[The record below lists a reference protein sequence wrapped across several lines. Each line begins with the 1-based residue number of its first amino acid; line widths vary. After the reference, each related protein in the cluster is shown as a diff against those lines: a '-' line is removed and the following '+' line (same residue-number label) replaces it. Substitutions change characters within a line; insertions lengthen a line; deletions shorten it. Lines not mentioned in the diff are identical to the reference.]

1 MKNLL
6 IAICTIMCTTLFAQ
20 QVASVDEGVFEF
32 ETEII
37 DYGKIEQNTNGSRLF
52 TFKNVGNS
60 AIIITNVKASC
71 GCTVATKPNKPIL
84 PGETAEIGVNYATG
98 RMGSFSKS
106 ITITSNASEK
116 TKVLRIKGNVL
127 AENSQILSSTTN

>member
-6 IAICTIMCTTLFAQ
+6 IAICITMGTTLFAQ
-20 QVASVDEGVFEF
+20 EVATNDEGVFKF

-37 DYGKIEQNTNGSRLF
+37 NYGNIQKNSDGNRLF
-52 TFKNVGNS
+52 TFKNIGNS

-84 PGETAEIGVNYATG
+84 PGETAEIGVSYSTS
-98 RMGSFSKS
+98 RIGSFSKT
-106 ITITSNASEK
+106 ITITSNASE
-116 TKVLRIKGNVL
+116 TNKVLRINGNVL
-127 AENSQILSSTTN
+127 DANSQIVSASN

>member
-6 IAICTIMCTTLFAQ
+6 IAICIMMGTTLFAQ
-20 QVASVDEGVFEF
+20 EVATNDEGVFKF

-37 DYGKIEQNTNGSRLF
+37 NYGNIQQNADGNRLF
-52 TFKNVGNS
+52 TFKNIGDS

-84 PGETAEIGVNYATG
+84 PGETAEIGVNYTTSRIG
-98 RMGSFSKS
+98 TFSKS

-116 TKVLRIKGNVL
+116 TKVLRIKGNIL
-127 AENSQILSSTTN
+127 DANHQDLSSAN